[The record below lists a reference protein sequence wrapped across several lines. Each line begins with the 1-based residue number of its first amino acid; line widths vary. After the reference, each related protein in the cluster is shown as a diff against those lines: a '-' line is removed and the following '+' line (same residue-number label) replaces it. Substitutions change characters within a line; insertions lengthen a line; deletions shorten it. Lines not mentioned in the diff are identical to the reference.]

1 MVILPPG
8 KFDLMVIDPPWRFGV
23 WSRETGLQK
32 SADAHYSTMTIDDVK
47 ALPIRSVAA
56 DDCLLWLW
64 CTAPMLRQGF
74 EVLDAWQFIYKSMGV
89 WHKRTKHGKT
99 QFGTGFRLRSACEP
113 FLIATIG
120 NPKSTRGVRNLIEG
134 KVREHSRKPNEAYQA
149 AEQLMPDARRLD
161 LFSREN
167 RVGWVC
173 VGDESGKYDL
183 QAAE

>member
-8 KFDLMVIDPPWRFGV
+8 PFDLICCDPPWRFQV
-23 WSRETGLQK
+23 YSRETGLQK

-47 ALPIRSVAA
+47 ALPISSVAA

-74 EVLDAWQFIYKSMGV
+74 EVLDAWGFTYKSMGV

-134 KVREHSRKPNEAYQA
+134 KVREHSRKPDEAYQA

-161 LFSREN
+161 LFSRES
-167 RVGWVC
+167 REGWT
-173 VGDESGKYDL
+173 GWGL
-183 QAAE
+183 QAGLYDAAE